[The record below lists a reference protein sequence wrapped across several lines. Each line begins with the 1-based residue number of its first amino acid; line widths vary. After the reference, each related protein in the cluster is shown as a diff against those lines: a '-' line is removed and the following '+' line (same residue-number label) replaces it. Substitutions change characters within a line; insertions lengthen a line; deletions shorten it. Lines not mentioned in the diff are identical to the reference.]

1 MVSEVGKLCVW
12 GIVVSIFQ
20 LDQNWNQLDPR
31 KAVHI
36 LKTIFQYF
44 YFTQFTLG
52 KFLSNEYLSQ
62 YFPQY
67 LLLGQVIF
75 EYILYHI
82 NFLSLPSQQVLFT
95 LRVSSLLSPLNDASA
110 DIVDDEGSFQ
120 FSPEAEFR
128 SPSYVHITFAT
139 ETEAETPCLGQLLQC

>member
-36 LKTIFQYF
+36 LKTIFQHF

-95 LRVSSLLSPLNDASA
+95 LRVSSLLSPLNDASV
-110 DIVDDEGSFQ
+110 DIVDDEGS
-120 FSPEAEFR
+120 PEAEFK
-128 SPSYVHITFAT
+128 SPLLVHITFAT
-139 ETEAETPCLGQLLQC
+139 ETPCLGQLLQC

>member
-36 LKTIFQYF
+36 LKTIFQHF

-95 LRVSSLLSPLNDASA
+95 LRVSSLLSPLNDASV
-110 DIVDDEGSFQ
+110 DIVDDEGS
-120 FSPEAEFR
+120 PEAEFK
-128 SPSYVHITFAT
+128 SPLYVHITFAT
-139 ETEAETPCLGQLLQC
+139 ETPCLGQLLQC